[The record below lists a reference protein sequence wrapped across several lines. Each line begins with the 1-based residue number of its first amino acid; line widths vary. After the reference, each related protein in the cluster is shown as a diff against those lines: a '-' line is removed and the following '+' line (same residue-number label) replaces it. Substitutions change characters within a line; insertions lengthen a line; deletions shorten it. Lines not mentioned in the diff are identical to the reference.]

1 VHAQQRV
8 PEQRMR
14 PECSSAEM
22 QTLYICPH
30 TNTHVGIDL
39 PADAKSREARW
50 FEPLV
55 IACPACNKLHEADY
69 AEAYRIG
76 VMAEFE
82 CLPADIQSA
91 LIQ

>member
-1 VHAQQRV
+1 
-8 PEQRMR
+8 
-14 PECSSAEM
+14 M
-22 QTLYICPH
+22 QTVYTCPD
-30 TNTHVGIDL
+30 TNVHVGIEL
-39 PADAKSREARW
+39 PADASSREARW

-69 AEAYRIG
+69 PQAYRVG

-91 LIQ
+91 VIQ